1 VLDDRFALLFV
12 CHANLCRSPMAE
24 RLARHRFGT
33 VLGGAAG
40 RVVVESAGVR
50 AEGGA
55 PMHPGA
61 AQVLRERG
69 ACPDGF
75 ASRPLTPQI
84 VAAADLVLTATRQQR
99 AACVTLVPEA
109 VRHTYTLRQFGRI
122 AAGLDREHPQ
132 WTDGPPPARLRGLVR
147 LAMHGRGRTQPV
159 EPGDDDLADPVREP
173 IAAFRRCADDIDAVL
188 DTVIGS

>member
-1 VLDDRFALLFV
+1 MPDDRFALLFV

-24 RLARHRFGT
+24 RLARQRFDA
-33 VLGGAAG
+33 VLGRDAN
-40 RVVVESAGVR
+40 RVLVQSAGVR
-50 AEGGA
+50 AENGA
-55 PMHPGA
+55 PMHPGV

-75 ASRPLTPQI
+75 ASRPLTAGI
-84 VAAADLVLTATRQQR
+84 VASADLVLTATRHHR

-109 VRHTYTLRQFGRI
+109 VRHTYTLRQFARI
-122 AAGLDREHPQ
+122 AAKLDRAHPQ
-132 WTDGPPPARLRGLVR
+132 WTDGPPHARLRGLVR
-147 LAMHGRGRTQPV
+147 LAMEGRGRSQPV
-159 EPGDDDLADPVREP
+159 EPGEDDLADPVREP